1 MLRIY
6 LNISV
11 KKKAT
16 NKAKQKWANSVFS
29 SSVTPRITLQ
39 LFVCL
44 CVCVVFCC
52 CFFCCFFS
60 TQSKKGKSLNFL
72 CLINDVSFPRAY
84 SDIDHKLKLRITAT
98 GGSLLTNTKRFRF
111 TYLNHMEGGVHI
123 NRRNQLHHSIR
134 CIIVH
139 RKILKII
146 FKSKLIN
153 IFNHSPECCT
163 WNTTITLQS
172 SK

>member
-11 KKKAT
+11 KKKRQQI
-16 NKAKQKWANSVFS
+16 KQNRNELIRFFPPALPHGLPYS
-29 SSVTPRITLQ
+29 S
-39 LFVCL
+39 LFICV

-84 SDIDHKLKLRITAT
+84 SAIDHKLKLKITAT

-139 RKILKII
+139 RKILK
-146 FKSKLIN
+146 
-153 IFNHSPECCT
+153 NHVQIKA
-163 WNTTITLQS
+163 N
-172 SK
+172 KYF